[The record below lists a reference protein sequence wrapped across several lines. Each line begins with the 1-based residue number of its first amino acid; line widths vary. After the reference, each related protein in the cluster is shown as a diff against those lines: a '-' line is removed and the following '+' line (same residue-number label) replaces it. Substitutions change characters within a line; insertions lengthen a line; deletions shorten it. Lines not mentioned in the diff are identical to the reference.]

1 MLLNYVKLSIRLLVR
16 SPFFTLI
23 NISGLSVGFAVFF
36 ILWQHS
42 TYELKSDQFHKDYDR
57 IYRAYCDFYFGEGN
71 NWDHY
76 IFSTIPPV
84 LAKLVKEKKK
94 EVESLT
100 RLIHQRNFEAIRWA
114 GPQTDTAGWS
124 GFSTELILSYIDERE
139 ERLSI
144 KQTRAAFA
152 DPNFFEFFTLPLILG
167 QPDQVLNRADAIVLS
182 ESIASTYFG
191 TQNPIGKTLILNDD
205 RSFTVTGVFK
215 DLRDNTHLAFDLLFS
230 TLQIANAMEGIYP
243 FQETAV
249 SYFKLN
255 PNADI
260 KEIEK
265 AMTNVSGLHW
275 DRDFQVGFP
284 GSTGEYHLQ
293 PLKDAA
299 FQIFDNDSYSPKS
312 KLKLQVFLLVG
323 IVVLVMAWIN
333 YLNLQLNAQASRM
346 KELATR
352 KAAGAKITD
361 FINQFLV
368 ESVVVNA
375 LAVLVAITLIQLLK
389 SPLEI
394 LFQLSVPDWNEF
406 NNETLIIL
414 LAAIVI
420 GILIAALHPA
430 ISMWRLSIRS
440 MLSFGKAFSDGRA
453 FTKITSVLQFI
464 IAIVLIVWFGTVF
477 SQVNFV
483 LNSSWGLD
491 RDRVVVIELPVNDT
505 IIGRNVHVE
514 ELKNELL
521 STVGVEDVTFSRTVV
536 GGLFRNRLQF
546 WRKDQ
551 SHVSAVP
558 KSDGGVDERFIP
570 FYKLHI
576 LAGRNFIG
584 DNPADRKSVILSRE
598 AARSMGWNPEEAI
611 GKAIG
616 LEKYSWTELS
626 SDAEVI
632 GVIEDHRYSPLYLQ
646 SSMSGVNRGNIL
658 TYGNYLR
665 PKNQPQKM
673 SIRLNGSSDTV
684 EAIKEKFEAVFP
696 GKLFHWY
703 FLDNHVNAH
712 YQEERI
718 ARNQILLFTSLA
730 IGIACLGLLGA
741 ISNKV
746 VSKTKEIGIRKVL
759 GARLH
764 QIAEILLSPTLKQVG
779 IATLIGTPLAYALTE
794 SYLQKFSE
802 RIVLQGWHF
811 TLPILL
817 LILIMVLSVASVVW
831 KAARKNPV
839 VALKYE

>member
-1 MLLNYVKLSIRLLVR
+1 MLLNYIKLSIRLLIR

-23 NISGLSVGFAVFF
+23 NISGLSIGFAVFF

-42 TYELKSDQFHKDYDR
+42 TYELKSDQFHKDHDR
-57 IYRAYCDFYFGEGN
+57 IYRIYCDFYFGEGN

-84 LAKLVKEKKK
+84 VAKLVKEKN
-94 EVESLT
+94 EDVESLT
-100 RLIHQRNFEAIRWA
+100 RLIHQKNFEAIRWA

-124 GFSTELILSYIDERE
+124 GFNTELTLSYIDERE
-139 ERLSI
+139 EKLSI
-144 KQTRAAFA
+144 KQTATAFA
-152 DPNFFEFFTLPLILG
+152 DPNFFEFFTLPLTLG

-182 ESIASTYFG
+182 ESTASRYFG
-191 TQNPIGKTLILNDD
+191 TQNPIGKTLIVNED

-215 DLRDNTHLAFDLLFS
+215 DLGANTHLVFDLLFS
-230 TLQIANAMEGIYP
+230 TLHIANAMEGINP

-249 SYFKLN
+249 SYFKLYHD
-255 PNADI
+255 ADTR
-260 KEIEK
+260 KIEK
-265 AMTNVSGLHW
+265 SITNESELHW
-275 DRDFQVGFP
+275 NFQDTFP
-284 GSTGEYHLQ
+284 GSKGDFHLQ
-293 PLKDAA
+293 PLKDAP
-299 FQIFDNDSYSPKS
+299 FQLFDNDSYSPKS
-312 KLKLQVFLLVG
+312 RLKLQVFLLVG

-333 YLNLQLNAQASRM
+333 YLNLQLNAQSSRM

-368 ESVVVNA
+368 ESVIVNV
-375 LAVLVAITLIQLLK
+375 LAALVAITLIQLLK

-430 ISMWRLSIRS
+430 ISMWRLTIRS
-440 MLSFGKAFSDGRA
+440 MLSSGKALSDGRA

-464 IAIVLIVWFGTVF
+464 TAIVLIVWFGTVF
-477 SQVNFV
+477 SQVDFV

-491 RDRVVVIELPVNDT
+491 RDRVIVVELPVNDT
-505 IIGRNVHVE
+505 IIGRNTHVE

-521 STVGVEDVTFSRTVV
+521 STGAVEDLTVSRTVV
-536 GGLFRNRLQF
+536 GDLFRNRLAF
-546 WRKDQ
+546 WSKDQ
-551 SHVSAVP
+551 SRVYAVP
-558 KSDGGVDERFIP
+558 KSDGGVDERFVP
-570 FYKLHI
+570 FYKLKI
-576 LAGRNFIG
+576 LAGRNFIR
-584 DNPADRKSVILSRE
+584 DNPADRSTVILSRD

-611 GKAIG
+611 GKVVFI
-616 LEKYSWTELS
+616 EKYSWRSFASE
-626 SDAEVI
+626 AEVI
-632 GVIEDHRYSPLYLQ
+632 GVIEDHQYSPLYMQ
-646 SSMSGVNRGNIL
+646 SSMSDANRGTIL
-658 TYGNYLR
+658 TYGNYIR
-665 PKNQPQKM
+665 PKNLPQKM
-673 SIRLNGSSDTV
+673 SIRLSGSANNMDV
-684 EAIKEKFEAVFP
+684 IQEKFEAVFP

-712 YQEERI
+712 YQEDRI

-779 IATLIGTPLAYALTE
+779 ISTLIGTPLAYALTE

-802 RIVLQGWHF
+802 RIVLQWWHF
-811 TLPILL
+811 TLPVLL

>member
-1 MLLNYVKLSIRLLVR
+1 MLLNYIKLSIRLLLR
-16 SPFFTLI
+16 SPFFAFI
-23 NISGLSVGFAVFF
+23 NISGLSIGFAVFF

-42 TYELKSDQFHKDYDR
+42 TYELKSDQFHKDYER
-57 IYRAYCDFYFGEGN
+57 IYRVYCDFYFGEGN

-84 LAKLVKEKKK
+84 LAKLVKEKNK

-114 GPQTDTAGWS
+114 GPHTDTAGWS
-124 GFSTELILSYIDERE
+124 ELSTDLILSYIDERQE
-139 ERLSI
+139 KLSI
-144 KQTRAAFA
+144 KQTNAAFA
-152 DPNFFEFFTLPLILG
+152 DPNFFEFFNVPLTLG
-167 QPDQVLNRADAIVLS
+167 QPSQVLGRADAIVLS
-182 ESIASTYFG
+182 ESTALKYFG
-191 TQNPIGKTLILNDD
+191 TQNPMGKTLILNDD
-205 RSFTVTGVFK
+205 KSFTVTGVFK
-215 DLRDNTHLAFDLLFS
+215 DLGDNTHLTFDLLFS
-230 TLQIANAMEGIYP
+230 SLHISNAMESVNP
-243 FQETAV
+243 LQETAV
-249 SYFKLN
+249 SYFKLYR
-255 PNADI
+255 NADI
-260 KEIEK
+260 GKIEK
-265 AMTNVSGLHW
+265 SAVYESGLLW
-275 DRDFQVGFP
+275 NLQDSFP
-284 GSTGEYHLQ
+284 GSTSEIHLQ
-293 PLKDAA
+293 PLKDAP
-299 FQIFDNDSYSPKS
+299 FEIFENDAYSPKS
-312 KLKLQVFLLVG
+312 RLKLQVFLLVG
-323 IVVLVMAWIN
+323 LVVLIMAWIN
-333 YLNLQLNAQASRM
+333 YLNLQLNAQNSRM

-368 ESVVVNA
+368 ESVIVNV

-406 NNETLIIL
+406 NTETLIIL
-414 LAAIVI
+414 LAAIAI

-440 MLSFGKAFSDGRA
+440 MLSFGKAFSDSRA

-477 SQVNFV
+477 SQVDFV

-505 IIGRNVHVE
+505 IIGRNTHVE

-521 STVGVEDVTFSRTVV
+521 LTGAVEDITVSRTVV
-536 GGLFRNRLQF
+536 GDLSRNRLAF
-546 WRKDQ
+546 WSKDQ
-551 SHVSAVP
+551 SRIYAVP

-570 FYKLHI
+570 FYKLRI
-576 LAGRNFIG
+576 LAGRNFIR
-584 DNPADRKSVILSRE
+584 DKPADQNTVILSRE
-598 AARSMGWNPEEAI
+598 AAWSMGWKPEEAI
-611 GKAIG
+611 GKVVFV
-616 LEKYSWTELS
+616 EKYSWRSFASE
-626 SDAEVI
+626 AEVI
-632 GVIEDHRYSPLYLQ
+632 GVIEDHRYSPLYQQ
-646 SSMSGVNRGNIL
+646 SSMSDVNRGTIL
-658 TYGNYLR
+658 TYGNYIR
-665 PKNQPQKM
+665 PTNQPQKM
-673 SIRLNGSSDTV
+673 SIRLSGSANNIEV
-684 EAIKEKFEAVFP
+684 IQKKFEALFP

-712 YQEERI
+712 YQEDRI

-759 GARLH
+759 GARVH
-764 QIAEILLSPTLKQVG
+764 QIAEILLSPTLKQIGV
-779 IATLIGTPLAYALTE
+779 ATLIGTPLAYALTE

-802 RIVLQGWHF
+802 RIELQWWHF
-811 TLPILL
+811 TLPVLL